1 MKAIIEVKQLGQTFK
16 DARRTLAGNLRRGQ
30 EADYHLSYESARDL
44 CGELTPARMDVLRT
58 LRDMGAG
65 SVKAL
70 AETAGRNYSNVH
82 TDVARLIVLGLIE
95 RLDDG
100 TVRVPFDEIDICV
113 VRAPQ
118 ALAAQEQISA
128 VVA

>member
-16 DARRTLAGNLRRGQ
+16 DARRRLAANLRDRQ
-30 EADYHLSYESARDL
+30 EADYRLSYESARDL

-65 SVKAL
+65 SVRAL
-70 AETAGRNYSNVH
+70 AEAAGRNYSNVH
-82 TDVARLIVLGLIE
+82 TDVARLIALGLIE

-100 TVRVPFDEIDICV
+100 TVRVPFDEIDIRV
-113 VRAPQ
+113 VRAPRP
-118 ALAAQEQISA
+118 LAAREETPA
-128 VVA
+128 VAA